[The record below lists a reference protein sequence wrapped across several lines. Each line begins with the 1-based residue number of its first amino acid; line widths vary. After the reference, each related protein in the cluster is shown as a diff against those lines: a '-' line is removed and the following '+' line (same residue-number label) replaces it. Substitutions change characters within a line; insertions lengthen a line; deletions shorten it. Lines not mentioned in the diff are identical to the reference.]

1 MGRSKTPSKKPQP
14 RGIDFKKFKKK
25 LGRKLPPAHNVTN
38 TEIKTKAIILPEQ
51 SVALDKEGVAVSKKG
66 LTLKEL
72 LQQTSHHNV
81 KVRRDALVGIKDLL
95 LKFPAELKLHKNAVI
110 EKLRERISDDDKVV
124 RETLFQLFKS
134 TILPGCKEDIKGAPI
149 SLIMAYLF
157 KAMTNLAIDVRF
169 MAFKFFDLVVQ
180 THPPAFS
187 TYAEKA
193 LENYT
198 DLLQKNQF
206 LSEEKS
212 KLKFV
217 LSSLVRCL
225 SMLPSNGKEF
235 HSSGQTNA
243 EKEVL
248 HAFERDVPND
258 STGHIL
264 IVGKLKDLVP
274 VLVNCFYGLM
284 SEAYS
289 QPQLDSH
296 SFDCMQSIL
305 HSIDLIV
312 RYKVYGISKYQQDLR
327 TSMSSISSTEIHAQ
341 DEKFPLLLLDKL
353 FAVFPMQPTRALSE
367 EDDHYDRRY
376 YILNAVISRIF
387 FTFNQYI
394 SPLPV
399 LCERFLSFLKDWLF
413 ELYRSNVSD
422 KAFYDKQLPS
432 LVPFI
437 PYLVSTV
444 DDQDH
449 HLLKVVL
456 QIKENRGSTSLP
468 SGCIGIFSGL
478 QNRRDC
484 DSNAFTTAF
493 GNCSPE
499 SSLKMACLEAVEEM
513 LVLKQEILF
522 SDAGDKEILDCQKT
536 WIHEIGLLLNSISN
550 KKPSSFHAVLHLLL
564 RLGQIGLSN
573 SDLAVEY
580 DKLQDELQKYYCIKS
595 ENGHICYGPFMEL
608 SKESQELSICC
619 LYYFSCLKGQLLA
632 SLALCCLSHSLEPS
646 VLFRIIEV
654 LHSSYNAGHIHVV
667 DYISFL
673 VTLLS
678 QYEISE
684 KTCSTIL
691 KEANLATF
699 RSVAGRVCC
708 FLSQMGDPSLLFQI
722 LEDVVLDHISQ
733 KLPIHNTCALMGM
746 LITVDSRPTRLSEES
761 IIKLGDIMLSYMI
774 DVALLFPVPEEEQ
787 KASSNFY
794 AWHDYL
800 LPCFFLLDRSS
811 TFCKLLLDKM
821 VSLVGESGE
830 LLFLRDTQL
839 TRDHPRKIRALVSI
853 FIMMSMDSKM
863 RTVLSTCQTEIDN
876 IFQSILLLQSTIM
889 SSMNIEQQHQVQ
901 SLVERLKKKISE
913 MFSMTS

>member
-14 RGIDFKKFKKK
+14 RGVDFKKFKKK

-95 LKFPAELKLHKNAVI
+95 LKFPAEVKLHKNAVI

-134 TILPGCKEDIKGAPI
+134 IILPGCKEDIKGAPI
-149 SLIMAYLF
+149 SLIMAYIF

-206 LSEEKS
+206 FSEEKS
-212 KLKFV
+212 KLKFA

-225 SMLPSNGKEF
+225 SLLPSNGKEI

-248 HAFERDVPND
+248 HAFERDMPND

-296 SFDCMQSIL
+296 SFDCMQSTL

-312 RYKVYGISKYQQDLR
+312 RYKVYGISKYQQDVH
-327 TSMSSISSTEIHAQ
+327 TSMSSNPSTEIHAQ

-353 FAVFPMQPTRALSE
+353 FAVFPMQPTRAVSE

-449 HLLKVVL
+449 HLLK
-456 QIKENRGSTSLP
+456 
-468 SGCIGIFSGL
+468 
-478 QNRRDC
+478 
-484 DSNAFTTAF
+484 AFTTAF

-522 SDAGDKEILDCQKT
+522 SDAADKEILDCQKT

-550 KKPSSFHAVLHLLL
+550 KRPSSFRAVLHLLL

-595 ENGHICYGPFMEL
+595 ENGHISYGPFMEL

-699 RSVAGRVCC
+699 RSVTGRVCC

-746 LITVDSRPTRLSEES
+746 LITVDSRPTRLSEKS

-811 TFCKLLLDKM
+811 TFCKLLLDRM

-830 LLFLRDTQL
+830 LPFLRDTQL

-863 RTVLSTCQTEIDN
+863 RTVLFTCQTEIDN
-876 IFQSILLLQSTIM
+876 IFQSILLLQSSMM

-901 SLVERLKKKISE
+901 SSVERLKKKISE

>member
-14 RGIDFKKFKKK
+14 RGVDFKKFKKK

-95 LKFPAELKLHKNAVI
+95 LKFPAEVKLHKNAVI

-134 TILPGCKEDIKGAPI
+134 IILPGCKEDIKGAPI
-149 SLIMAYLF
+149 SLIMAYIF

-206 LSEEKS
+206 FSEEKS
-212 KLKFV
+212 KLKFA

-225 SMLPSNGKEF
+225 SLLPSNGKEI

-248 HAFERDVPND
+248 HAFERDMPND

-296 SFDCMQSIL
+296 SFDCMQSTL

-312 RYKVYGISKYQQDLR
+312 RYKVYGISKYQQDVH
-327 TSMSSISSTEIHAQ
+327 TSMSSNPSTEIHAQ

-353 FAVFPMQPTRALSE
+353 FAVFPMQPTRAVSE

-449 HLLKVVL
+449 HLLK
-456 QIKENRGSTSLP
+456 
-468 SGCIGIFSGL
+468 
-478 QNRRDC
+478 
-484 DSNAFTTAF
+484 AFTTAF

-522 SDAGDKEILDCQKT
+522 SDAADKEILDCQKT

-550 KKPSSFHAVLHLLL
+550 KRPSSFRAVLHLLL

-595 ENGHICYGPFMEL
+595 ENGHISYGPFMEL

-699 RSVAGRVCC
+699 RSVTGRVCC

-746 LITVDSRPTRLSEES
+746 LITVDSRPTRLSEKS

-811 TFCKLLLDKM
+811 TFCKLLLDRM

-830 LLFLRDTQL
+830 LPFLRDTQL

-863 RTVLSTCQTEIDN
+863 RTVLFTCQTEIDN
-876 IFQSILLLQSTIM
+876 IFQSILLLQQSSMM

-901 SLVERLKKKISE
+901 SSVERLKKKISE